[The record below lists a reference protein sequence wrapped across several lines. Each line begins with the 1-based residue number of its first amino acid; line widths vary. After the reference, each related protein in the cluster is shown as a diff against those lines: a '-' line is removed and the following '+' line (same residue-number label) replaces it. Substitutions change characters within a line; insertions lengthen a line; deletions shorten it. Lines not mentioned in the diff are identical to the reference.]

1 MSERPIRV
9 IKPFTNK
16 FGQVIE
22 PGMPVFVVTTCT
34 HQTYIT
40 KGEYVGYIERDVLR
54 YEQKID
60 HRVRVTVKE
69 PFVQVRVEYDKTKY
83 IYKDTGERVDWKT
96 FVRDER
102 NTVWVTEKAH
112 RITTLQYNR
121 ILRADSSLE
130 EMAAAV

>member
-1 MSERPIRV
+1 MSEKRVRV

-22 PGMPVFVVTTCT
+22 PGMPVFVVSVCT
-34 HQTYIT
+34 GQTYIT
-40 KGEYVGYIERDVLR
+40 KGEYVGYIERDAYV
-54 YEQKID
+54 YDAEQKKY
-60 HRVRVTVKE
+60 VSKLA
-69 PFVQVRVEYDKTKY
+69 PFVQARVQYDQTKWV
-83 IYKDTGERVDWKT
+83 YKDTGERIDWKT
-96 FVRDER
+96 YVRGARE
-102 NTVWVTEKAH
+102 TEYVTEKAH

>member
-1 MSERPIRV
+1 MREKRVRV
-9 IKPFTNK
+9 IKPFTNML
-16 FGQVIE
+16 GQVIE

-40 KGEYVGYIERDVLR
+40 KGEYIGYIERDVYR
-54 YEQKID
+54 YNRETMAL
-60 HRVRVTVKE
+60 VAVPE
-69 PFVQVRVEYDKTKY
+69 PFVQARVECYTSGCV
-83 IYKDTGERVDWKT
+83 YKDTGEKVVWSKYDANR
-96 FVRDER
+96 ESE
-102 NTVWVTEKAH
+102 WVTTKST

>member
-40 KGEYVGYIERDVLR
+40 KGEYVGFIERDVLR
-54 YEQKID
+54 YDQRID

-69 PFVQVRVEYDKTKY
+69 PFVQVRVEYNKAY
-83 IYKDTGERVDWKT
+83 YVYKDTEERVNWKT
-96 FVRDER
+96 FSSNRDCE
-102 NTVWVTEKAH
+102 WKSEKAY
-112 RITTLQYNR
+112 RITTLNYNR
-121 ILRADSSLE
+121 ILRADSSAEDL
-130 EMAAAV
+130 AAAV

>member
-1 MSERPIRV
+1 MREKRARV
-9 IKPFTNK
+9 IKPFTNM

-40 KGEYVGYIERDVLR
+40 KGEYIGYIERDVYR
-54 YEQKID
+54 YNHETKL
-60 HRVRVTVKE
+60 VAVPE
-69 PFVQVRVEYDKTKY
+69 PFVQARVECNTSGCV
-83 IYKDTGERVDWKT
+83 YKDTGEKVVWSKYDANR
-96 FVRDER
+96 ESE
-102 NTVWVTEKAH
+102 WVTTKST

-121 ILRADSSLE
+121 ILRADSSIE